1 MRGRKKWLPFKSLS
15 GQYERLDERER
26 EEERVSR
33 PELSLD
39 EREDINNTLVSLK
52 KKERVKVTYYEEGRI
67 YTQRKRFLYCD
78 TPQLKIRFKDGWLY
92 FDNLLSLSKI

>member
-26 EEERVSR
+26 EEEKVSR

-39 EREDINNTLVSLK
+39 EREDINNTLVSL
-52 KKERVKVTYYEEGRI
+52 REG
-67 YTQRKRFLYCD
+67 
-78 TPQLKIRFKDGWLY
+78 
-92 FDNLLSLSKI
+92 

>member
-52 KKERVKVTYYEEGRI
+52 KKERRSEER
-67 YTQRKRFLYCD
+67 R
-78 TPQLKIRFKDGWLY
+78 
-92 FDNLLSLSKI
+92 